1 MEKTVLIDT
10 NLYLDDPNIIK
21 KLATQYD
28 KILIP
33 VTVLKELDKK
43 KYHKDL
49 SYSARHAIQAILDFT
64 SNNIDQVIFDIY
76 EYSDSDPDGKIIS
89 SAKKYSALL
98 ATKDISMSIIAKS
111 VGLET
116 MIHDVVMNNIFNPYI
131 YVDINDLYN
140 AAEEDVF
147 AYDQEYIERD
157 YANMLVIFS
166 KIAGYELNED
176 FWWFIIIN
184 AEINQPIL
192 YANNP
197 IKHKLIRIDN
207 KPEYREIRTEGSI
220 IKALDCYQV
229 CAIYAMIE
237 APNALI
243 CGSYGSGKSLLASA
257 YAIANNNKKTFIS
270 RPNLTVDR
278 RFDLG
283 FLPGPQPLDA
293 KILTPTGWTTMGKIK
308 KGDYIIGYDGK
319 ATKVIET
326 YNKGIKDVYR
336 INTTNGGSTK
346 ACGEH
351 IWATKTHSDLK
362 HNKSFKLKTTLE
374 IKETL
379 LNPNKGPEY
388 NHTLPMNGI
397 VEYNSK
403 KELPIPPYTLG
414 VLLGDGSIANT
425 VSFSSTDDEIIER
438 VRKELELYELILTK
452 HGISYTIRGNY
463 YGNKPAKPVKMINTE
478 TNEITIYTST
488 SEASISIGI
497 NKGTISGRCTHNY
510 TINNYTYSFL
520 KSKRWRNYLKNALY
534 ELGILGKYAHDK
546 HIPDI
551 YKYSSIENRTA
562 LLQGLMDTDGT
573 IKESTGEQTFTTV
586 SKRLAEDIIELSR
599 SLGINATYHTRNRI
613 GKTTIRPTGGII
625 TSRFISYEVSIPKS
639 KDIDVFYLKR
649 KLNRSKLPTRN
660 KHVKINSIEYIGK
673 EQVKCLLID
682 NESHL
687 YITDDFIVTHN
698 TMVEKL
704 SPWMAGFISSLYY
717 IFSNTKGQTTD
728 KMSHK
733 GMSYDFVKDQM
744 FQKYFEMMPL
754 DSLQGTSF
762 MDGDLLL
769 LDETQLCSVSILS
782 VILSRFGR
790 GSKLIMTGDIGQV
803 YNVIPPSE
811 NGLLKLLRLLPSKHI
826 AYVTLKN
833 NYRSGLVELAEGLQD
848 KSF

>member
-64 SNNIDQVIFDIY
+64 SNNIDQVIFDIS

-283 FLPGPQPLDA
+283 FLPGL
-293 KILTPTGWTTMGKIK
+293 
-308 KGDYIIGYDGK
+308 
-319 ATKVIET
+319 
-326 YNKGIKDVYR
+326 
-336 INTTNGGSTK
+336 
-346 ACGEH
+346 
-351 IWATKTHSDLK
+351 
-362 HNKSFKLKTTLE
+362 LE
-374 IKETL
+374 
-379 LNPNKGPEY
+379 
-388 NHTLPMNGI
+388 
-397 VEYNSK
+397 
-403 KELPIPPYTLG
+403 
-414 VLLGDGSIANT
+414 
-425 VSFSSTDDEIIER
+425 
-438 VRKELELYELILTK
+438 
-452 HGISYTIRGNY
+452 
-463 YGNKPAKPVKMINTE
+463 
-478 TNEITIYTST
+478 
-488 SEASISIGI
+488 
-497 NKGTISGRCTHNY
+497 
-510 TINNYTYSFL
+510 
-520 KSKRWRNYLKNALY
+520 
-534 ELGILGKYAHDK
+534 
-546 HIPDI
+546 
-551 YKYSSIENRTA
+551 
-562 LLQGLMDTDGT
+562 
-573 IKESTGEQTFTTV
+573 
-586 SKRLAEDIIELSR
+586 
-599 SLGINATYHTRNRI
+599 
-613 GKTTIRPTGGII
+613 
-625 TSRFISYEVSIPKS
+625 
-639 KDIDVFYLKR
+639 
-649 KLNRSKLPTRN
+649 
-660 KHVKINSIEYIGK
+660 
-673 EQVKCLLID
+673 
-682 NESHL
+682 
-687 YITDDFIVTHN
+687 
-698 TMVEKL
+698 EKL
-704 SPWMAGFISSLYY
+704 APWMAGFISSLYY
-717 IFSNTKGQTTD
+717 IFSNTKGQTSD
-728 KMSHK
+728 KMRNK

-744 FQKYFEMMPL
+744 FKKYFEMMPL

-769 LDETQLCSVSILS
+769 LDEAQLCSVSILS

-790 GSKLIMTGDIGQV
+790 GSKLIMTGDLGQV